1 MSVREATQQVAMPS
15 FELPVVRSIE
25 ETGLSLAFLSDL
37 VLKLLYYNGQG
48 ISGFEISETIKLP
61 FTGVLEPVMDFLK
74 GEQFCEVTG
83 SGGFG
88 ESSYT
93 YAISDKGAVKARE
106 LIERNMY
113 VGAAPVT
120 LDQYRGAMEEQALT
134 QITVRQRDMR
144 QALAHLVI
152 NDKTFGQIGPAA
164 NSGRSLFLFGPPGN
178 GKTSIAKAIGS
189 VVMRGTIYIPH
200 AILVEGQIIRV
211 FDQVNHEQVEESRK
225 AASRSL
231 DRRWIIIRRPMIVV
245 GGELTLETLDL
256 IYNPIS
262 KTYEA
267 PYQVKSNGGM
277 LLIDDFGRQI
287 VNPRDLLNRWI
298 VPLEN
303 KVDFLTLQTGSKVE
317 MPFDVLIVFSTNL
330 EPKDLVDEAFL
341 RRIRHKIYVGNPT
354 LEEYRELF
362 RRYCKTKDVPYDENG
377 LIYVLKEYYQKR
389 HIEPRACHARDILDE
404 LLDIARYLNVPPT
417 MSEELLQQA
426 CESYFVE
433 L

>member
-1 MSVREATQQVAMPS
+1 MSVREPNKQLDEPN
-15 FELPVVRSIE
+15 FELPVVRSVE
-25 ETGLSLAFLSDL
+25 ETGLPIAFLADL
-37 VLKLLYYNGQG
+37 VLKLLYYRGQG
-48 ISGFEISETIKLP
+48 ITGFEISESVKLP

-74 GEQFCEVTG
+74 SEQFCEVTG

-93 YAISDKGAVKARE
+93 YAISEKGAAKARE

-113 VGAAPVT
+113 IGPAPVT
-120 LDQYRGAMEEQALT
+120 LDQYREAMNQQALK

-144 QALAHLVI
+144 QALSHLVI
-152 NDKTFGQIGPAA
+152 NEKTFNQIGPAA
-164 NSGRSLFLFGPPGN
+164 NSGRSLFVFGPPGN
-178 GKTSIAKAIGS
+178 GKTSVAKAIGS
-189 VVMRGTIYIPH
+189 VVMRGAIYIPH
-200 AILVEGQIIRV
+200 AILVEGQIIKIY
-211 FDQVNHEQVEESRK
+211 DQVNHEPIEESRK
-225 AASRSL
+225 GGSRSM
-231 DRRWIIIRRPMIVV
+231 DRRWVLIRRPMVVV

-267 PYQVKSNGGM
+267 PYQVKANGGM
-277 LLIDDFGRQI
+277 LLIDDFGRQM
-287 VNPRDLLNRWI
+287 VHPRDLLNRWI

-303 KVDFLTLQTGSKVE
+303 KVDFLTMQTGSKIE

-341 RRIRHKIYVGNPT
+341 RRIRHKIFVGNPS

-362 RRYCKTKDVPYDENG
+362 KRYCKIKNVPYNEQG
-377 LIYVLKEYYQKR
+377 LIWLLKEYYQKR
-389 HIEPRACHARDILDE
+389 QIEPRACHPRDILDE
-404 LLDIARYLNVPPT
+404 LLDISRYLNIPPV
-417 MSEELLQQA
+417 MSVELLQHA